1 MSKGKNIIL
10 ILAVMLVGS
19 CGAPTP
25 TVVETVTTIT
35 PLPIPSATPSP
46 FPTETITTIPH
57 TPTPTLTLTPPIPL
71 EPEQARATIQALLR
85 EPIDCAAP
93 CFFGITPGQTTL
105 GEAWNIFTLL
115 GIQHERSVYRH
126 PDYKGMRLTT
136 ARYDFLR
143 MGFTLIARDD
153 IVMYLQVWITP
164 EEQKAGIPREW
175 LTYSP
180 ETLISRYG
188 SPSRVS
194 LSVDRGPNLFI
205 TMTMFFDER
214 DLIVGYLGD
223 HVTPYKAGPLEIC
236 PLTAQFDG
244 VWLGMGKDPTNA
256 PEPIL
261 PLERA
266 TGMTMEEF
274 SQLMTGNHE
283 TACFIIKNEEF
294 IR

>member
-1 MSKGKNIIL
+1 MFKGTNIIL
-10 ILAVMLVGS
+10 VLAVMLVGS

-25 TVVETVTTIT
+25 PVDDAITTIT
-35 PLPIPSATPSP
+35 PLPGPSATPSP
-46 FPTETITTIPH
+46 FPTETITPIPH

-71 EPEQARATIQALLR
+71 EQEQARATIQALLR

-115 GIQHERSVYRH
+115 GIQYERSVFRH

-143 MGFTLIARDD
+143 MGIELVMREE
-153 IVMYLQVWITP
+153 IVVNLHVRLAP
-164 EEQKAGIPREW
+164 EEQKAGVAREW
-175 LTYSP
+175 LAYSP
-180 ETLISRYG
+180 ETLINRYG
-188 SPSRVS
+188 TPSRAS
-194 LSVDRGPNLFI
+194 LSVDRGPNLYI
-205 TMTMFFDER
+205 VMTLYFDEL
-214 DLIVGYLGD
+214 DLIVGYSGD
-223 HVTPYKAGPLEIC
+223 HVTPYRAGPLEIC

-244 VWLGMGKDPTNA
+244 VWFGMGKDPTNA
-256 PEPIL
+256 PETIL

-266 TGMTMEEF
+266 TGLTMEEF

-283 TACFIIKNEEF
+283 TACFVIKNEEY
-294 IR
+294 IP